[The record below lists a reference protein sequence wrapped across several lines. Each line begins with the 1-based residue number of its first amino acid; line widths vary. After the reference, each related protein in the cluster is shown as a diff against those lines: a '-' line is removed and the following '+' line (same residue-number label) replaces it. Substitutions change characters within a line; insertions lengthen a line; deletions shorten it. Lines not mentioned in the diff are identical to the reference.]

1 MNKRRVIAIKKAIN
15 SGDYTQPQLAKKF
28 SVSRSTISDIA
39 CGRSHANVGPR
50 VRVVRPAG
58 GQVKTAD
65 IEQQNISLIGQ
76 VENLRSERN
85 LLNRQLRAASK
96 RLGLVDSVA
105 DDLREIVTPLPAP
118 KPFQFK
124 RGTRNL
130 VDETL
135 VLVLSDSHCDEV
147 VDAEET
153 DGLEEFNFPIA
164 CRRAEVLIDTAIE
177 FSMQTL
183 CGYKFKN
190 LVILALGDF
199 GSFDLHNHQ
208 KRSYFGNSFKSS
220 LAIGQ
225 LFAMMYRDLAPYFEC
240 IEIVTVS
247 GNHGRIT
254 EKIELNKAA
263 HENYDY
269 LTQKIAEVYSSDLE
283 NVKFIFPNAFST
295 MVDIQGHI
303 FHVSHGHTV
312 KSSSAAWARGKKL
325 ATSLGDLHNGK
336 IDCFVQGHFHSAGDI
351 SLSPGSTLVANGAWL
366 MTDQFAYQ
374 DLLVAN
380 DPMQWLFGVHKKWG
394 CTWRLP
400 IKIKSKDEAKGPQR
414 YLIEV

>member
-1 MNKRRVIAIKKAIN
+1 MNKRKVAAIKTAIN
-15 SGDYTQPQLAKKF
+15 SGKFTQPQLAKRFK
-28 SVSRSTISDIA
+28 VSRSTISNIA
-39 CGRSHANVGPR
+39 CGVTHADTGPR
-50 VRVVRPAG
+50 IKIAKSAG
-58 GQVKTAD
+58 GQSKSGD

-76 VENLRSERN
+76 VENLRAERS
-85 LLNRQLRAASK
+85 LLSRQLRAASK
-96 RLGLVDSVA
+96 RLSLVDSVA
-105 DDLREIVTPLPAP
+105 TDLREIVTPLPAP
-118 KPFQFK
+118 PAFKFK
-124 RGTRNL
+124 RGTKTL

-199 GSFDLHNHQ
+199 GSFDIHNHQ

-225 LFAMMYRDLAPYFEC
+225 LFAMMYRDLSPYFEC
-240 IEIVTVS
+240 IEVVTVS

-254 EKIELNKAA
+254 EKIELNHAA

-269 LTQKIAEVYSSDLE
+269 LTQKIAEVYCGDLD

-312 KSSSAAWARGKKL
+312 KSSSAAWTRGKRF
-325 ATSLGDLHNGK
+325 AANLGDLHNGK
-336 IDCFVQGHFHSAGDI
+336 IDCFVQGHFHSAGDV
-351 SLSPGSTLVANGAWL
+351 SMSPGSTLIANGAWL
-366 MTDQFAYQ
+366 ATDQFAYQ
-374 DLLVAN
+374 SLLVAN

-394 CTWRLP
+394 TTWRLP
-400 IKIKSKDEAKGPQR
+400 IKIRSAGENRGPQR
-414 YLIEV
+414 YKIEV